1 MVMQRGGCVYIVT
14 NKTHSV
20 LYTGVT
26 SDILGRIWDHKN
38 KTYPQSFTAKYN
50 CNKLVY
56 YFFYSHIEEAIAAE
70 KALKGGNRQM
80 KVDLVNQLN
89 PEWKDLYED
98 LVAE

>member
-26 SDILGRIWDHKN
+26 SDIGRIWDHKN